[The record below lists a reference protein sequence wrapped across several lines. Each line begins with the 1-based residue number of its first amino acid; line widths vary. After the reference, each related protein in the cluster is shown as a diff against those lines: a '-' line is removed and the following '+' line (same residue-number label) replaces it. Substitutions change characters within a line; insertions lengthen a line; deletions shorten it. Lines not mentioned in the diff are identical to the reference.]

1 MTDRPADKDDEASAA
16 ADEASAAADEAS
28 AAADEASAAADEA
41 AAAAAEASAPAGKQQ
56 VKDVGRIHGDA
67 SAAADEASAAADEA
81 SAAADE
87 APVSTEAS
95 LAAGEAPALAEGH
108 VHVSGIRELP
118 LVALRETVIFPE
130 MIVPLQVGRDKS
142 VAALNAAVAASG
154 PIALVTQ
161 RQAEREE
168 IEDPSELYNV
178 GTLAKIAQVVQ
189 LQDGT
194 VRAIVQGQSRLRV
207 VGFVQTSPYIIVK
220 VEEIA
225 DVTPEGIEV
234 QALMRSVQAQIEQ
247 YVANGAPVPPE
258 AAVAARNITEP
269 GLLADMVAYSPD
281 LSTEQR
287 MELLATTNVVERLKI
302 VSTFLGRQV
311 EILELKGKIQ
321 SEVKSEMDKT
331 QREYILREQLKAIQR
346 ELGEDDPQQAEINEL
361 REKVEAAGMTEE
373 VKARALKE
381 VDRMSRIPSASPE
394 VGVIRTYVDW
404 LVALPWNVSTTDN
417 LDIKS
422 AAKILDE
429 DHYGLEKI
437 KERILEY
444 LAVRSLAETLRSPIL
459 AFVGPPGVGKTSLG
473 KSIARAMGRKFVR
486 MSLGGIHDE
495 AEIRGHRRTYIG
507 ALPGRIIQNIKTAGS
522 NNPVFML
529 DEVDKIG
536 MDFRGDPSSAL
547 LEVLDPEQN
556 NTFQDNYLEVPFDL
570 TKVLFI
576 TTANL
581 LDPIPPPLRDRMEVV
596 QLPGYTE
603 QEKIE
608 IGKRFLIPKQ
618 MKNHGLTDK
627 HIAITDEAMVELVR
641 SYTHEAG
648 VRNLERE
655 IANAMRK
662 VARAVA
668 EGRKRKTI
676 VDVKKL
682 AEYLGP
688 QRFEY
693 GELESED
700 QIGAATGLVVT
711 EVGGDV
717 IAIEVTLMEG
727 KEDFILTG
735 QLGEVMRE
743 SARAGLSWIRA
754 HASQLGIKREVF
766 EKNTLHIHVP
776 AGGIP
781 KDGPSAG
788 ITMTLAMVSAFTGI
802 PVRKDAA
809 MTGEITLRGRVLP
822 IGGLKS
828 KILAAHLAGA
838 RMIILPKKN
847 EKDLRD
853 IPDEILKQIKLVTVE
868 NMEQVLETALRRKPV
883 PLPTEPPKTT
893 ADVKD
898 TEPEPEAE
906 TPVRP
911 HFPPPVDQP
920 PAMAREA
927 TASPAVMEY

>member
-1 MTDRPADKDDEASAA
+1 MTDRPAEKDDEQRVKDEERVHDDASGAS
-16 ADEASAAADEAS
+16 ADEASASKADE
-28 AAADEASAAADEA
+28 
-41 AAAAAEASAPAGKQQ
+41 
-56 VKDVGRIHGDA
+56 
-67 SAAADEASAAADEA
+67 
-81 SAAADE
+81 
-87 APVSTEAS
+87 
-95 LAAGEAPALAEGH
+95 H
-108 VHVSGIRELP
+108 VHEDEPRIRVSGPRELP

-130 MIVPLQVGRDKS
+130 MIVPLQVGREKS
-142 VAALNAAVAASG
+142 VAALNAAVASNG

-168 IEDPSELYNV
+168 IGEPSELYVV

-194 VRAIVQGQSRLRV
+194 VRAIVQGQGRLRV
-207 VGFVQTSPYIIVK
+207 HGFSQTSPYILATI
-220 VEEIA
+220 EELS
-225 DVTPEGIEV
+225 DGSPSGVEV
-234 QALMRSVQAQIEQ
+234 QALMRTVQAQIEQ

-281 LSTEQR
+281 MSTEQR
-287 MELLATTNVVERLKI
+287 QELLETIDVVERLKL
-302 VSTFLGRQV
+302 VSTFLNRQV
-311 EILELKGKIQ
+311 ESLELKGKIQ
-321 SEVKSEMDKT
+321 SEVKSELDKT

-346 ELGEDDPQQAEINEL
+346 ELGEDDPQQAEIHEL
-361 REKVEAAGMTEE
+361 RDKVEQSGMPDE
-373 VKARALKE
+373 VRARALKE

-404 LVALPWNVSTTDN
+404 LVGLPWNTSTDDN
-417 LDIKS
+417 LDIRE
-422 AAKILDE
+422 AARILDE
-429 DHYGLEKI
+429 DHFGLEKI

-444 LAVRSLAETLRSPIL
+444 LAVRTLAATIRSPIL
-459 AFVGPPGVGKTSLG
+459 CFVGPPGVGKTSLG

-486 MSLGGIHDE
+486 MSLGGVHDE

-507 ALPGRIIQNIKTAGS
+507 ALPGRIIQSIKTSGS

-529 DEVDKIG
+529 DEVDKLG

-581 LDPIPPPLRDRMEVV
+581 LDPIPAPLRDRMEVI

-603 QEKIE
+603 TEKIG

-618 MKNHGLTDK
+618 MKNHGLTEK
-627 HIAITDEAMVELVR
+627 TISITDEAMVELVR

-655 IANAMRK
+655 IANVMRK
-662 VARAVA
+662 VARAVV
-668 EGRKRKTI
+668 EGRKRKTV
-676 VDVKKL
+676 VDVKRL
-682 AEYLGP
+682 VEYLGP

-693 GELESED
+693 GELEAED
-700 QIGAATGLVVT
+700 QIGSATGLVVT

-717 IAIEVTLMEG
+717 IAIEVTRMDG

-743 SARAGLSWIRA
+743 SARAGLSWIRT
-754 HASQLGIKREVF
+754 HAAELGIPRETF
-766 EKNTLHIHVP
+766 EKQTLHIHVP
-776 AGGIP
+776 AGAIP

-788 ITMTLAMVSAFTGI
+788 ITMATAMVSAFTGI
-802 PVRKDAA
+802 PIRRDLV

-828 KILAAHLAGA
+828 KILAAHLSGA
-838 RMIILPKKN
+838 RIAVIPRKN

-853 IPDEILKQIKLVTVE
+853 IPDEIRKQIKIVLADS
-868 NMEQVLETALRRKPV
+868 MDQVLETALRRRPKPLV
-883 PLPTEPPKTT
+883 ATTKIDPPAGTPGDKGGRESDRPIRRPEFPT
-893 ADVKD
+893 
-898 TEPEPEAE
+898 
-906 TPVRP
+906 
-911 HFPPPVDQP
+911 DQP
-920 PAMAREA
+920 
-927 TASPAVMEY
+927 AVVV

>member
-1 MTDRPADKDDEASAA
+1 MTKERVDGPLKKRPPMPPMAPIGPPGRRRGRTPPRTIGDRNQRNPLLHDGAGRPEDRKIHRRLLMAKRPTPERDDQPTTTNTAA
-16 ADEASAAADEAS
+16 
-28 AAADEASAAADEA
+28 
-41 AAAAAEASAPAGKQQ
+41 PG
-56 VKDVGRIHGDA
+56 G
-67 SAAADEASAAADEA
+67 
-81 SAAADE
+81 
-87 APVSTEAS
+87 P
-95 LAAGEAPALAEGH
+95 
-108 VHVSGIRELP
+108 RELP

-130 MIVPLQVGRDKS
+130 MIVPLQVGREKS
-142 VAALNAAVAASG
+142 VNALNAAVAEGG

-161 RQAEREE
+161 RHAEQED
-168 IEDPSELYNV
+168 IESPGELYTV

-194 VRAIVQGQSRLRV
+194 VRAIVQGQTRLKLLD
-207 VGFVQTSPYIIVK
+207 FVSNEPYLRATIQ
-220 VEEIA
+220 ELPDTGGESL
-225 DVTPEGIEV
+225 EV
-234 QALMRSVQAQIEQ
+234 QALMRTVQAQIEQ

-258 AAVAARNITEP
+258 VAVAARNITEP

-281 LSTEQR
+281 MTTEQR
-287 MELLATTNVVERLKI
+287 QELLETVEVTERLKL
-302 VSTFLGRQV
+302 VSNFLARQI
-311 EILELKGKIQ
+311 EILELKGRIQ

-361 REKVEAAGMTEE
+361 RDKVEAAGMPEE
-373 VKARALKE
+373 IKARAVKE
-381 VDRMSRIPSASPE
+381 IDRMSRIPSASPE

-404 LVALPWNVSTTDN
+404 LVGLPWNVATDDQ
-417 LDIKS
+417 LDIKE
-422 AAKILDE
+422 AARILDE

-444 LAVRSLAETLRSPIL
+444 LAVRTLADEIRSPIL

-556 NTFQDNYLEVPFDL
+556 FSFQDNYLEVPFDL
-570 TKVLFI
+570 SKVLFI
-576 TTANL
+576 ATANL
-581 LDPIPPPLRDRMEVV
+581 LDPIPAPLRDRMEIV

-603 QEKIE
+603 TEKIE

-618 MKNHGLTDK
+618 MKNHGLSGKTID
-627 HIAITDEAMVELVR
+627 IPDETMVELVR

-655 IANAMRK
+655 IANVMRK
-662 VARAVA
+662 VARTVA
-668 EGRKRKTI
+668 EGRKRKTVI
-676 VDVKKL
+676 DLKKL
-682 AEYLGP
+682 SEYLGP
-688 QRFEY
+688 PRFEY
-693 GELESED
+693 GELEAED
-700 QIGAATGLVVT
+700 QTGAATGLVVT

-717 IAIEVTLMEG
+717 IAIEVTKMEG

-743 SARAGLSWIRA
+743 SARAGLSWTRA
-754 HASQLGIKREVF
+754 HARELGISREVF

-788 ITMTLAMVSAFTGI
+788 ITMALAVVSALTGI
-802 PVRKDAA
+802 PVRKDVA

-838 RMIILPKKN
+838 KMVILPRKN

-853 IPDEILKQIKLVTVE
+853 IPEEIRKSMRLV
-868 NMEQVLETALRRKPV
+868 LG
-883 PLPTEPPKTT
+883 
-893 ADVKD
+893 DSID
-898 TEPEPEAE
+898 
-906 TPVRP
+906 
-911 HFPPPVDQP
+911 H
-920 PAMAREA
+920 
-927 TASPAVMEY
+927 

>member
-1 MTDRPADKDDEASAA
+1 MTDRPAEKDDERVQSGEDAQKN
-16 ADEASAAADEAS
+16 E
-28 AAADEASAAADEA
+28 
-41 AAAAAEASAPAGKQQ
+41 QQ
-56 VKDVGRIHGDA
+56 V
-67 SAAADEASAAADEA
+67 
-81 SAAADE
+81 
-87 APVSTEAS
+87 
-95 LAAGEAPALAEGH
+95 H
-108 VHVSGIRELP
+108 VPGIRELP

-142 VAALNAAVAASG
+142 VAALNAAVAANG

-168 IEDPSELYNV
+168 IEDPSELYTV

-194 VRAIVQGQSRLRV
+194 VRAIVQGQGRLRV
-207 VGFVQTSPYIIVK
+207 VDFVQTSPYIIVR
-220 VEEIA
+220 VEELP

-234 QALMRSVQAQIEQ
+234 QAMMRTVQAQIEQ

-258 AAVAARNITEP
+258 AAVAARNISEP

-287 MELLATTNVVERLKI
+287 MQLLETTDVVERLKT
-302 VSTFLGRQV
+302 VSAFLARQI

-361 REKVEAAGMTEE
+361 REKVEAAGMPEE

-381 VDRMSRIPSASPE
+381 IDRMSRIPSASPE

-404 LVALPWNVSTTDN
+404 LIALPWNVSTIDN
-417 LDIKS
+417 LDIK
-422 AAKILDE
+422 AAAIILDE

-437 KERILEY
+437 KDRILEY

-507 ALPGRIIQNIKTAGS
+507 ALPGRIIQNIKTGGS

-581 LDPIPPPLRDRMEVV
+581 LDPIPAPLRDRMEII

-603 QEKIE
+603 TEKIG

-618 MKNHGLTDK
+618 MKNHGLTEK
-627 HIAITDEAMVELVR
+627 TIAITDEAMVELVR

-655 IANAMRK
+655 IANVMRK

-668 EGRKRKTI
+668 EGRKRKTV

-682 AEYLGP
+682 VEYLGP

-700 QIGAATGLVVT
+700 QTGAATGLVVT

-754 HASQLGIKREVF
+754 HAAQLGIKREVF
-766 EKNTLHIHVP
+766 ERNTLHIHVP

-788 ITMTLAMVSAFTGI
+788 ITMTLAMVSAFTCI
-802 PVRKDAA
+802 PVRKDVA

-828 KILAAHLAGA
+828 KILAAHLSGA
-838 RMIILPKKN
+838 KMVILPRKN

-853 IPDEILKQIKLVTVE
+853 IPEEIRKQIKLVLVDS
-868 NMEQVLETALRRKPV
+868 MDQVLETALRAKPT
-883 PLPTEPPKTT
+883 PLTAEPVKT
-893 ADVKD
+893 AGGGK
-898 TEPEPEAE
+898 EPEAGPE
-906 TPVRP
+906 GRTRP
-911 HFPPPVDQP
+911 GFPPPPGEQP
-920 PAMAREA
+920 PAMANSR
-927 TASPAVMEY
+927 